1 MMRRKESARFG
12 GWWVWGKFL
21 PLLAM
26 ALLLAACAP
35 PSKSEKEMSSD
46 IQELKKEVKAMQ
58 EKLDK
63 LQAGQQE
70 MLGLLKKLASVAPQ
84 TVPFPMPS
92 PQAAAPFQ
100 APAPLPTLTV
110 SQLLANKD
118 RYVGSRV
125 TVKGKAGP
133 INLNHKSVFLMAPEG
148 MIEVFLDKLPD
159 QKLVTRL
166 TSVPIQGPLTVTGV
180 VSLPPGASG
189 AKLQITAEAVE
200 F

>member
-1 MMRRKESARFG
+1 MIRRKKLAVSG
-12 GWWVWGKFL
+12 GWWLWGKFL

-26 ALLLAACAP
+26 ALLLASCSP
-35 PSKSEKEMSSD
+35 SSKSLDDLRRE

-70 MLGLLKKLASVAPQ
+70 MLGLLKKSTSGLP
-84 TVPFPMPS
+84 
-92 PQAAAPFQ
+92 AAP
-100 APAPLPTLTV
+100 APAAMPFQPPPPLPTLTV

-133 INLNHKSVFLMAPEG
+133 IIMHRKSILFMAPEG
-148 MIEVFLDKLPD
+148 TVEVFLDKLPD
-159 QKLVTRL
+159 EKLVTRL
-166 TSVPIQGPLTVTGV
+166 LSAPLGGPLTVTGT
-180 VSLPPGASG
+180 VSLPPQGSG
-189 AKLQITAEAVE
+189 VKLQITAEAVE